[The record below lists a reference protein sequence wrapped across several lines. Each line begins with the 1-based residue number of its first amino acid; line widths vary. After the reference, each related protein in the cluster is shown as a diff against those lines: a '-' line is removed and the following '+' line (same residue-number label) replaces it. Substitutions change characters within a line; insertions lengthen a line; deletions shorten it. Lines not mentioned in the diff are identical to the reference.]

1 MTPCRHCSAPIADD
15 AETCQFCGFITARG
29 VALKDARAQREEAE
43 ARQRQGAQAAQAQAA
58 RASAQAEASRIN
70 QTALLWSIIGTVLC
84 CIFPVGPVVGLIYGL
99 KARGLGKTH
108 GFSPPLGGMVVSVGG
123 LLLGG
128 SLWVL
133 VGVMGVKEETR
144 KTELRKAIGSAEVLD
159 LQTACR
165 LAELELLQTDYEG
178 FDVFSDIDCDSTGD
192 LDLDGEEATLR
203 DVRFIKSKE
212 RTPFV
217 ACFRRNS
224 THWVVKQL
232 RADEDCDAPPP
243 PPKKKGTST
252 KSDPSPK

>member
-43 ARQRQGAQAAQAQAA
+43 AKQQQFAQTAQAQAA
-58 RASAQAEASRIN
+58 RLSAQAEASRVN
-70 QTALLWSIIGTVLC
+70 QASLLWSILGTVLC
-84 CIFPVGPVVGLIYGL
+84 CVFPVGPVVGLIYAL

-108 GFSPPLGGMVVSVGG
+108 GFSPPLGGLIVSVAG
-123 LLLGG
+123 LLVAG
-128 SLWVL
+128 SLWTML
-133 VGVMGVKEETR
+133 GVMAVKEQTR

-159 LQTACR
+159 LKTACR

-192 LDLDGEEATLR
+192 LEADGSEATLR
-203 DVRFIKSKE
+203 DVRFIKSTE
-212 RTPFV
+212 PTPFV
-217 ACFRRNS
+217 ACFRRNA

-243 PPKKKGTST
+243 PPKKKGTA
-252 KSDPSPK
+252 KQ